1 MFCKIA
7 QSGVSFLDI
16 MLERIL
22 SLIPKK
28 DDGKFVHGA
37 LKSFANSIGL
47 KSGNLVSDWMAGRS
61 SSYESYV
68 YEIAEKYN
76 VSVEWLRG
84 ETDIK
89 EKPTLSGEQI
99 SEAKKKVIDGLEDMT
114 DEELL
119 LLDARIKAIKDSRI

>member
-1 MFCKIA
+1 M
-7 QSGVSFLDI
+7 DI

-89 EKPTLSGEQI
+89 EKPTSGEQI

-119 LLDARIKAIKDSRI
+119 LLAARIKAIKDSRI

>member
-1 MFCKIA
+1 M
-7 QSGVSFLDI
+7 
-16 MLERIL
+16 
-22 SLIPKK
+22 IPKK